1 MCQSKLG
8 RFLAD
13 VFHRGA
19 PMSLRTMASRLQDII
34 DKEITANKDPQSEK
48 ANELL
53 SQYVNDA
60 SEGSIEPLIRLYTLE
75 TNFYRAL
82 RQDSIPLALPLYKT
96 LQVLKDRY
104 FEGTSYRGAK
114 MDENDIAPY
123 TWAVN
128 NHGSLVETRSFS
140 STSVLRSV
148 AEQFSTR
155 IHKKE
160 QNDERMSVLF
170 IFHFPIKCDQAINLG
185 RVSNQLPCLSDF
197 EEEAEVLLLPWT
209 LFQVESVERDPS
221 SNSCTI
227 NLTNVLLPRKNML
240 SSLKWVLRHPKG
252 CLDRFYENFPTK
264 QPETVVT
271 ELMKSLSI
279 PDESLIQETEYF

>member
-13 VFHRGA
+13 AFHRGA

-34 DKEITANKDPQSEK
+34 DREITANKDPLSQK

-60 SEGSIEPLIRLYTLE
+60 NEGSIEPLIRLYTLE
-75 TNFYRAL
+75 TKFYRVL
-82 RQDSIPLALPLYKT
+82 RQDSIPLALPLYRT
-96 LQVLKDRY
+96 LQSLKDR
-104 FEGTSYRGAK
+104 FFQGTTYRGAK

-123 TWAVN
+123 KWAVN

-140 STSVLRSV
+140 STSALRSV
-148 AEQFSTR
+148 AEQFSIG

-160 QNDERMSVLF
+160 QDDERMSVLF
-170 IFHFPIKCDQAINLG
+170 IFHFPTKCDQAINLG

-209 LFQVESVERDPS
+209 LFQVESVEHDPS

-227 NLTNVLLPRKNML
+227 RLTNVLLPRKNML

-252 CLDRFYENFPTK
+252 CIDRFYENFPAK

-271 ELMKSLSI
+271 QLMKTLNA
-279 PDESLIQETEYF
+279 PDESLIQESEYF